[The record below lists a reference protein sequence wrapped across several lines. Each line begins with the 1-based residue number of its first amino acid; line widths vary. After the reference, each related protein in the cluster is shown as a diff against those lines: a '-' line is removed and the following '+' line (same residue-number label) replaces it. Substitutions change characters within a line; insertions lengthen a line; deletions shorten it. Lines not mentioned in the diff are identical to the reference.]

1 MTPTTA
7 TTETAATTRPRAP
20 EQRPTSRGRPGTGA
34 GVLRSTRAE
43 LLRLRRW
50 PALWI
55 TVAAELALNLL
66 FLYVFSYVSYRS
78 GSEGGGM
85 AGDVPRDALLA
96 DMLPDAIPRVATQGM
111 PMFAGALVLIVGA
124 LAAGSGYGWGTVKT
138 VALQGP
144 GRLAALTGTF
154 AALAV
159 FVVALVAALFAMDV
173 GVSLLVA
180 TTESQPVVW
189 PSAGDLAQAFGG
201 GVLVML
207 TWTYAGV
214 LVGTLAR
221 GPALAV
227 GLGLVWVLAVENL
240 LRGVGALWSPIE
252 RVTDV
257 LPGTAAGSLAGA
269 LGATPVSEPGGTP
282 GVLTTLGGGPAVA
295 LLAVWATGFV
305 VATGWLVRRRDI
317 T

>member
-1 MTPTTA
+1 
-7 TTETAATTRPRAP
+7 
-20 EQRPTSRGRPGTGA
+20 
-34 GVLRSTRAE
+34 VLRSTRAE
-43 LLRLRRW
+43 VLRLRTW

-55 TVAAELALNLL
+55 TAGAELALNLL
-66 FLYVFSYVSYRS
+66 FLYVFGYVSYRS
-78 GSEGGGM
+78 GNSGDAGGITG
-85 AGDVPRDALLA
+85 GVPKDSLLA
-96 DMLPDAIPRVATQGM
+96 DLLPDAIPRVATQGM

-138 VALQGP
+138 AALQGP
-144 GRLAALTGTF
+144 GRLAGLTGTF
-154 AALAV
+154 AALTL

-173 GVSLLVA
+173 VVSLLVA
-180 TTESQPVVW
+180 GAESQPVVW
-189 PSAGDLAQAFGG
+189 PGLADLARSFGG

-207 TWTYAGV
+207 MWTYAGV

-240 LRGVGALWSPIE
+240 LRGVGAIWSPIE
-252 RVTDV
+252 RVTDL

-282 GVLTTLGGGPAVA
+282 GVLTTLGGGQSVA
-295 LLAVWATGFV
+295 LLLAWAAAFV
-305 VATGWLVRRRDI
+305 LGTGWLVRRRDI

>member
-1 MTPTTA
+1 MTTT
-7 TTETAATTRPRAP
+7 TTTTGPPAP
-20 EQRPTSRGRPGTGA
+20 EHAPTRRGRPGTGT

-50 PALWI
+50 PALWV
-55 TVAAELALNLL
+55 TVGAELALNLL
-66 FLYVFSYVSYRS
+66 FLYVFTYVSYRS
-78 GSEGGGM
+78 GDGADGGGIVE
-85 AGDVPRDALLA
+85 GVSKDSLLA
-96 DMLPDAIPRVATQGM
+96 DMLPEAIPRVATSGM

-144 GRLAALTGTF
+144 GRMVSLTGTF
-154 AALAV
+154 AALTV
-159 FVVALVAALFAMDV
+159 FVVALVTALFALDA

-189 PSAGDLAQAFGG
+189 PAPGDLAQAFAG

-240 LRGVGALWSPIE
+240 LRGVGSLWSPIE
-252 RVTDV
+252 RVTDL

-269 LGATPVSEPGGTP
+269 LGAMPVSEPGGTP
-282 GVLTTLGGGPAVA
+282 GVLTTLDGGQAVV
-295 LLAVWATGFV
+295 LLAAWATAFV
-305 VATGWLVRRRDI
+305 LGTAWLVRRRDI

>member
-1 MTPTTA
+1 MTSTTA
-7 TTETAATTRPRAP
+7 TTPTTRAP
-20 EQRPTSRGRPGTGA
+20 MSRGRPGPTA

-50 PALWI
+50 PALWV
-55 TVAAELALNLL
+55 TVGAELALNLL

-78 GSEGGGM
+78 GDGGDGGGI
-85 AGDVPRDALLA
+85 AGDVPKDSLLA

-144 GRLAALTGTF
+144 GRLATLTGTL

-159 FVVALVAALFAMDV
+159 FVVALVVALFAMDV

-180 TTESQPVVW
+180 TTKSQPVVW
-189 PSAGDLAQAFGG
+189 PPAGELAQAFGG

-207 TWTYAGV
+207 MWTYAGV

-269 LGATPVSEPGGTP
+269 LGATPESEPGGTP
-282 GVLTTLGGGPAVA
+282 GVLTTLDSGQAVA
-295 LLAVWATGFV
+295 LLAAWATAFV
-305 VATGWLVRRRDI
+305 LATGWLVRRRDI

>member
-1 MTPTTA
+1 MTKTTA
-7 TTETAATTRPRAP
+7 TTGMRAP
-20 EQRPTSRGRPGTGA
+20 EHPPTSRGRPETGA
-34 GVLRSTRAE
+34 GALRSTRAE

-50 PALWI
+50 PALWV
-55 TVAAELALNLL
+55 TVGAELALNLL

-78 GSEGGGM
+78 GDGAGGG
-85 AGDVPRDALLA
+85 GIVDGLPRDSLLA

-111 PMFAGALVLIVGA
+111 PMFAGALVLLVGA

-144 GRLAALTGTF
+144 GRLASLTGTF
-154 AALAV
+154 AALTV
-159 FVVALVAALFAMDV
+159 VVVLLVALLFAMDV
-173 GVSLLVA
+173 AVSLLVA

-189 PSAGDLAQAFGG
+189 PSVADLAQAFGG
-201 GVLVML
+201 GVLLML
-207 TWTYAGV
+207 MWTYAGV
-214 LVGTLAR
+214 LVGTIAR

-252 RVTDV
+252 RVTDL
-257 LPGTAAGSLAGA
+257 LPGTAAGSLTGA

-282 GVLTTLGGGPAVA
+282 GVLTTLGGGSATA
-295 LLAVWATGFV
+295 LLATWAAVFV
-305 VATGWLVRRRDI
+305 LGTGWLVSRRDI

>member
-1 MTPTTA
+1 MTTTTA
-7 TTETAATTRPRAP
+7 TTTGLRAP
-20 EQRPTSRGRPGTGA
+20 RHAPTSRGRPGSGA

-55 TVAAELALNLL
+55 TVGAELALNLL

-78 GSEGGGM
+78 GDGGDGGGIT
-85 AGDVPRDALLA
+85 GGVPRDSLLA
-96 DMLPDAIPRVATQGM
+96 DMLPDAIPRVAVQGM
-111 PMFAGALVLIVGA
+111 PVFAGALVLIVGA

-138 VALQGP
+138 VTLQGP
-144 GRLAALTGTF
+144 GRLAALTGTL

-159 FVVALVAALFAMDV
+159 FVVVLVAALFAMDV
-173 GVSLLVA
+173 AVSLLVA

-207 TWTYAGV
+207 MWTYAGV

-282 GVLTTLGGGPAVA
+282 GVLTTLGGGQAVA
-295 LLAVWATGFV
+295 LLAAWVIVFV
-305 VATGWLVRRRDI
+305 VGTGWLVRRRDI